1 LSRDENLVRR
11 EAVTLFQVGVSD
23 GELRAG
29 PDRGSAWRPV
39 ATPRGVLIV
48 FLGGERNGAYTGWY
62 LNYDHK
68 GKDARVMLVAE
79 PGPGC
84 YWRWSEGPEKKNRG
98 ASATPSPARPA
109 GQRPDAR
116 LVAHQG
122 RRQIDPDQG
131 GGEGSHVR
139 GSIDDLND
147 GK

>member
-1 LSRDENLVRR
+1 
-11 EAVTLFQVGVSD
+11 VTLFQVGVSD

-39 ATPRGVLIV
+39 ANARGVLIV

-68 GKDARVMLVAE
+68 GKDARVMA
-79 PGPGC
+79 GS
-84 YWRWSEGPEKKNRG
+84 R
-98 ASATPSPARPA
+98 ARPWLLLEMVRGPREEESRGLRLHLPLHGPA
-109 GQRPDAR
+109 GPTAPMRGWS
-116 LVAHQG
+116 AHQG